1 MSDQTLDIVS
11 LFNQVW
17 IELYC
22 PPVRLTLEE
31 EKKSSGRK
39 ARFSVVNG
47 TVHLMPDI
55 VPRGC
60 DPNEYLLWYFRH
72 ELAHIHHCP
81 YDIKTAY
88 SLEKAAHR
96 TAGDWSLAYLATHI
110 FCDVQT
116 DLSYLPR
123 RFGQLPY
130 HTRVIGDDVRTLAE
144 QIMREIYVCV
154 QSSSKPMHEDI
165 RETAKEILA
174 VSLLDRTWQV
184 KVQMIAH
191 ILSRFR
197 DRHPEITSEKA
208 IAKYIE
214 KNPLHVREDF
224 LHSSLEMFTETYGS
238 ISNEPA
244 AREFYKQWIE
254 PRLSKAEEEKIKDM
268 MNEKPGIRRGRVE
281 KGQGK
286 GVGMSKDSYEP
297 EKHGSLEKTRLGES
311 PQDNTLGKEPRL
323 PTSLSKPYTRL
334 RSSILDEI
342 MWKRY
347 WYKSRAERTIIQ
359 YLAESRSRRPVWSVM
374 KYPDEWYI
382 EDEIEALDIETS
394 LDEGPLIP
402 EVTTIKWVEEPTPHG
417 QSIVSGFV
425 PSAIIVLDASRSMS
439 NVHNEG
445 AVAAFI
451 AYLSARKAGGQTSA
465 TTFSTRYSAADWD
478 SPEEMKELTLSM
490 AFDEFTIFPA
500 PEVLRLTQDNRGPCF
515 VMIITD
521 GGWQN
526 VDEAVP
532 ILERIADS
540 GHKVIIFL
548 IKGGEYPDR
557 IEHIKKTPDL
567 RVYPVTEPETDLQ
580 GLVLSESMKAY
591 RSFLP

>member
-1 MSDQTLDIVS
+1 MSDQTVDLVS
-11 LFNQVW
+11 LFNQAWV
-17 IELYC
+17 ELYC
-22 PPVRLTLEE
+22 PPVKLTLGE
-31 EKKSSGRK
+31 EKKPTNRK

-47 TVHLMPDI
+47 NIHLKPDI

-60 DPNEYLLWYFRH
+60 DPDEYLLWYFRH

-96 TAGDWSLAYLATHI
+96 IVGEWGLAYLATHI

-123 RFGQLPY
+123 RFGELPY
-130 HTRVIGDDVRTLAE
+130 FTRMIGDQSKTLAE
-144 QIMREIYVCV
+144 QIMQEIYLYVNRTFK
-154 QSSSKPMHEDI
+154 SRNEDVA
-165 RETAKEILA
+165 ETAKEILA
-174 VSLLDRTWQV
+174 VSLLDKTWHT

-191 ILSRFR
+191 ILSRLR
-197 DRHPEITSEKA
+197 DRHPEIASQKGVT
-208 IAKYIE
+208 KYIE
-214 KNPLHVREDF
+214 KNPLHVREDY
-224 LHSSLEMFTETYGS
+224 LHSSLEMFTETYGT
-238 ISNEPA
+238 IADEPA
-244 AREFYKQWIE
+244 AREFYRQWIE
-254 PRLSKAEEEKIKDM
+254 PRISREETEKIKEM
-268 MNEKPGIRRGRVE
+268 VKEKPRF
-281 KGQGK
+281 GK
-286 GVGMSKDSYEP
+286 GRERKAQQKGAGMPKDLSGP
-297 EKHGSLEKTRLGES
+297 EETGSLQKTLVGES
-311 PQDNTLGKEPRL
+311 PPEGTTGKEPHL
-323 PTSLSKPYTRL
+323 PTSYSKPYGRL
-334 RSSILDEI
+334 KSSIVDEI
-342 MWKRY
+342 LWRRY

-425 PSAIIVLDASRSMS
+425 PCAITILDASRSMS
-439 NVHNEG
+439 NVHNEA

-451 AYLSARKAGGQTSA
+451 AYLSARKAGGETSII
-465 TTFSTRYSAADWD
+465 TFSTKYTSADWD
-478 SPEEMKELTLSM
+478 SPEEMKELNLSM

-500 PEVLRLTQDNRGPCF
+500 PELLRLVQDNRGPCF

-532 ILERIADS
+532 ILEKVADS
-540 GHKVIIFL
+540 GHKIIIFL
-548 IKGGEYPDR
+548 IKGGEYADR
-557 IEHIKKTPDL
+557 IERIKRTPDL
-567 RVYPVTEPETDLQ
+567 RIYKVTEPETDLH

-591 RSFLP
+591 ISFLT